1 MMAQNVTMENF
12 ESVVDGN
19 EFVILDFWAEWC
31 GPCKTFMPIFERLA
45 ELNPD
50 IYFGKVDTEKA
61 VDLAQAFQIRS
72 VPSLLAFHK
81 GELVFEGSGILQP
94 AQMGKLLEAL
104 RDGALEPLEAAE
116 EI

>member
-1 MMAQNVTMENF
+1 MKTQNVTMENF
-12 ESVVDGN
+12 ETVVDEN
-19 EFVILDFWAEWC
+19 PMVILDFWAEWC
-31 GPCKTFMPIFERLA
+31 GPCKTFGPIFDQLA

-72 VPSLLAFHK
+72 IPSILVFHR

-94 AQMGKLLEAL
+94 AQMGQLLDAL
-104 RDGALEPLEAAE
+104 REGKLEP
-116 EI
+116 IP

>member
-1 MMAQNVTMENF
+1 MESF

-31 GPCKTFMPIFERLA
+31 GPCKTFGPIFEKLA

-50 IYFGKVDTEKA
+50 IFFGKVDTEKA
-61 VDLAQAFQIRS
+61 TELAQAFQIRS
-72 VPSLLAFHK
+72 IPSILAFHK

-94 AQMGKLLEAL
+94 AQMGQLLDAL
-104 RDGALEPLEAAE
+104 RAGNLEPL
-116 EI
+116 